1 MKTLNLGASYDL
13 KILISFNYFLRE
25 IYIYIYRHYDCLYI
39 ILFLWFLS
47 NFVLYKCFS
56 FFFLFYNVIYIV
68 TFTKYISKLKNKK
81 EKVLMHST
89 NIKTLTV
96 RYIEKIIHTVQLD
109 MRSIQCKCAIRFAAT
124 QLKCI

>member
-1 MKTLNLGASYDL
+1 MIACTLFCFCG
-13 KILISFNYFLRE
+13 FFR
-25 IYIYIYRHYDCLYI
+25 
-39 ILFLWFLS
+39 ILFYTNVFP
-47 NFVLYKCFS
+47 F

-96 RYIEKIIHTVQLD
+96 RYIKNNSHG
-109 MRSIQCKCAIRFAAT
+109 AIGHAFYSV
-124 QLKCI
+124 

>member
-1 MKTLNLGASYDL
+1 MITCTLFCFCG
-13 KILISFNYFLRE
+13 FFR
-25 IYIYIYRHYDCLYI
+25 
-39 ILFLWFLS
+39 ILFYTNVFP
-47 NFVLYKCFS
+47 F

-124 QLKCI
+124 QLKCIVFHSS

>member
-1 MKTLNLGASYDL
+1 MIACTLFCFCG
-13 KILISFNYFLRE
+13 FFR
-25 IYIYIYRHYDCLYI
+25 
-39 ILFLWFLS
+39 ILFYTNVFP
-47 NFVLYKCFS
+47 

-124 QLKCI
+124 QLKCIVFHSS

>member
-25 IYIYIYRHYDCLYI
+25 RYIYRHYMIACTLFCFCGFFR
-39 ILFLWFLS
+39 ILFYTNVFP
-47 NFVLYKCFS
+47 
-56 FFFLFYNVIYIV
+56 FFLFYNVIYIV